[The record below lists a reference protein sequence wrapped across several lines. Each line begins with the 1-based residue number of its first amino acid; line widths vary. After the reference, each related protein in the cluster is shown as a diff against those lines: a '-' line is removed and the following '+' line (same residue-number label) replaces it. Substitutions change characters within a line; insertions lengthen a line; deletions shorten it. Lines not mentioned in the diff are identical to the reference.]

1 MEYIDIFDENNN
13 PTGQIKEKGKAH
25 EEGDFHRTAHV
36 WIINDKNELLLQKR
50 SANKKSHP
58 NCWDISGA
66 GHIKAGESVIDGAI
80 RELKEELGVEAE
92 EKDLQY
98 IATIKSTKNPKNM
111 EFGYVYLL
119 RCNKKISD
127 YIFEDEEVSEV
138 KYVYYEELEKM
149 VKDKAEGLLLHD
161 EEFKKLF
168 EYIRNKEKDK
178 YYIDIAI
185 EISKNAKYPYGA
197 IVVKDDEIIGRSDDK
212 TLMETSMYSHAELEA
227 IESASKNK
235 NLYGDL
241 KGATMYVSCEPC
253 MMCMGAILYEEFSKI
268 VYAATLQDSND
279 NYCPEMITNIDE
291 LVKYGNKIEIIKEL
305 HREKAV
311 DILKRRG
318 ELINMNIDKKTN
330 IFVLHSLNGDTIN
343 IWGQDIKENFNKRS
357 IEVILPKFPIR
368 ADSSYEKF
376 KEILK
381 VYLDNKILNENSIVI
396 GHSIGNAYFIRFCK
410 EMNYI
415 PKAYIAVAP
424 GAVYNIPSNRN
435 DYIVKVKEQA
445 YCKQEQL
452 DFIKEKVKVKYCLYS
467 DEDEP
472 KEEMFKRFIE
482 DTKSKGIYLK
492 YYNHFD
498 GYHRIYKIPE
508 LTELINKILN
518 GDE

>member
-13 PTGQIKEKGKAH
+13 PTGEIKEKTQAH
-25 EEGDFHRTAHV
+25 EDGNFHRTAHI
-36 WIINDKNELLLQKR
+36 WIMNDKKELLLQKR
-50 SANKKSHP
+50 SATKKSHP

-66 GHIKAGESVIDGAI
+66 GHIRAGESVTVGAI
-80 RELKEELGVEAE
+80 RELKEELGIEVN

-119 RCNKKISD
+119 RCNKKIEE

-149 VKDKAEGLLLHD
+149 VEDKTEGLLLHD

-168 EYIRNKEKDK
+168 EYIRNEEKDK

-197 IVVKDDEIIGRSDDK
+197 IVVKDGEIIGRSDDK

-241 KGATMYVSCEPC
+241 KGATIYVSCEPC

-291 LVKYGNKIEIIKEL
+291 LAKYGNSEIEIIKEL
-305 HREKAV
+305 NREKAIEV
-311 DILKRRG
+311 LKMRG
-318 ELINMNIDKKTN
+318 E
-330 IFVLHSLNGDTIN
+330 
-343 IWGQDIKENFNKRS
+343 
-357 IEVILPKFPIR
+357 
-368 ADSSYEKF
+368 
-376 KEILK
+376 
-381 VYLDNKILNENSIVI
+381 
-396 GHSIGNAYFIRFCK
+396 
-410 EMNYI
+410 
-415 PKAYIAVAP
+415 
-424 GAVYNIPSNRN
+424 
-435 DYIVKVKEQA
+435 
-445 YCKQEQL
+445 
-452 DFIKEKVKVKYCLYS
+452 
-467 DEDEP
+467 
-472 KEEMFKRFIE
+472 
-482 DTKSKGIYLK
+482 
-492 YYNHFD
+492 
-498 GYHRIYKIPE
+498 
-508 LTELINKILN
+508 TE
-518 GDE
+518 